1 MVANEF
7 DVVAAALKSG
17 GVAAALAALSHELR
31 EAKKYHELFES
42 LKMEVRHR
50 IGLPLLYG
58 DSGDELSESVRNQL
72 EDGLIAACREVGT
85 CLLSEGRVREGWL
98 YLRPVGD
105 KRAAAELLRSV
116 EAEDDRVEEL
126 IDVCLREAVDVER
139 GFQLVL
145 QNYGTCNAITT
156 FESEMPRHSRAD
168 QRIAAELLLR
178 HLYRELTANVKAD
191 VARQEG
197 QTPSETTLRDLVAER
212 PWLFQELSYHVDTTH
227 LAAVVR
233 FARLLDQSELLRL
246 ALDLTE
252 YGRRLHSQFQ
262 YAGDEPF
269 AELYPSHARFFQALL
284 NEDREAS
291 LAYFRQQA
299 EACDPSQSGTGP
311 IEVYIDLLARV
322 GQAQE
327 ALAAALRLMPGT
339 TPSQGLAPSLLDL
352 AQQSGQYD
360 LVAQHCKER
369 VDLLGYTAALV
380 HAQRG
385 A

>member
-116 EAEDDRVEEL
+116 EAEDERVEEL

-191 VARQEG
+191 IARQEG
-197 QTPSETTLRDLVAER
+197 QTPSESTLRDLVAER

-233 FARLLDQSELLRL
+233 FARLLDQPELLRL

-291 LAYFRQQA
+291 LAFFRQQA
-299 EACDPSQSGTGP
+299 EACDPSHSGTGP

-327 ALAAALRLMPGT
+327 ALTASLRLLPGT

-360 LVAQHCKER
+360 IVAEHCKER

-385 A
+385 

>member
-1 MVANEF
+1 MANEF

-116 EAEDDRVEEL
+116 EAEDERVEEL

-178 HLYRELTANVKAD
+178 QLYRELTANVKAD
-191 VARQEG
+191 IARQEG
-197 QTPSETTLRDLVAER
+197 QTPSESTLRDLVAER

-233 FARLLDQSELLRL
+233 FARLLDQPELLRL

-291 LAYFRQQA
+291 LAFFRQQA
-299 EACDPSQSGTGP
+299 EACDPSHSGTGP

-327 ALAAALRLMPGT
+327 ALTASLRLLPGT

-360 LVAQHCKER
+360 IVAEHCKER

-385 A
+385 

>member
-116 EAEDDRVEEL
+116 EAEDERVEEL

-191 VARQEG
+191 IARQEG
-197 QTPSETTLRDLVAER
+197 QMPSESTLRDLVAER

-233 FARLLDQSELLRL
+233 FARLLDQPELLRL

-291 LAYFRQQA
+291 LAFFRQQA
-299 EACDPSQSGTGP
+299 EACDPSHSGTGP

-327 ALAAALRLMPGT
+327 ALTASLRLLPGT

-360 LVAQHCKER
+360 IVAEHCKER

-385 A
+385 

>member
-7 DVVAAALKSG
+7 DVVAAAMKSG

-116 EAEDDRVEEL
+116 EAEDERVEEL

-191 VARQEG
+191 IARQEG
-197 QTPSETTLRDLVAER
+197 QTPSESTLRDLVAER

-233 FARLLDQSELLRL
+233 FARLLDQPELLRL

-262 YAGDEPF
+262 YVGDEPF

-291 LAYFRQQA
+291 LAFFRQQA
-299 EACDPSQSGTGP
+299 EACDPSHSGTGP

-327 ALAAALRLMPGT
+327 ALTASLRLLPGT

-360 LVAQHCKER
+360 IVAEHCKER

-385 A
+385 